1 MIQGMWE
8 LNVRRRPPLKG
19 DKRGD
24 LRMLHSLLM
33 VLVAVVIS
41 VLGQLSL
48 KAGVTQVGAIGSA
61 SAPVQTFLRMCTTPL
76 IIVGLGLYVLG
87 AAVWLVVLS
96 RLDLSYAYPLL
107 ALNFV
112 LIPLASWILLGE
124 KISLLRWLGILVIC
138 LGLSIVLRS

>member
-1 MIQGMWE
+1 
-8 LNVRRRPPLKG
+8 LNAGRQPFLKG
-19 DKRGD
+19 NKQGD
-24 LRMLHSLLM
+24 LRMLHSLLL

-48 KAGVTQVGAIGSA
+48 KAGVTQVGAIGSD
-61 SAPVQTFLRMCTTPL
+61 SPPLQTLMQVCTTPL

-87 AAVWLVVLS
+87 AAVWLIVLS

-124 KISLLRWLGILVIC
+124 KVSLVRWLGILVIC
-138 LGLSIVLRS
+138 LGLSIVLRG

>member
-1 MIQGMWE
+1 M
-8 LNVRRRPPLKG
+8 PY
-19 DKRGD
+19 
-24 LRMLHSLLM
+24 SLVLI
-33 VLVAVVIS
+33 LVAVAIS

-48 KAGVTQVGAIGSA
+48 KAGVTQVGAIGSD
-61 SAPVQTFLRMCTTPL
+61 SAILQTILRVCTTPM

-87 AAVWLVVLS
+87 AAVWLIVLS

-124 KISLLRWLGILVIC
+124 KVSLMSWLGILVIC
-138 LGLSIVLRS
+138 LGVSIVVGS